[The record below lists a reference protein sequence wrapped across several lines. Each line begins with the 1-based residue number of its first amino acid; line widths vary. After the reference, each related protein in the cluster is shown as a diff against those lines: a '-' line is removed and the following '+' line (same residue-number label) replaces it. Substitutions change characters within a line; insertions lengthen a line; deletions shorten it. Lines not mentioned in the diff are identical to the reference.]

1 MASGFLDVLRIV
13 EGYTL
18 EVLVDKI
25 KTPILVLD
33 DPDGQFSKGQPR
45 ELFERLE
52 CGKEFVKISVHEGAG
67 SHCHQGSGA
76 RLIAAIFHWLL
87 WESGY
92 FSGSKSLVGL

>member
-33 DPDGQFSKGQPR
+33 APDDQFSKGKPR
-45 ELFERLE
+45 ELFGRLE
-52 CGKEFVKISVHEGAG
+52 CGKEFVEMSVHEGAG
-67 SHCHQGSGA
+67 SQCRQGSGA
-76 RLIAAIFHWLL
+76 RLI
-87 WESGY
+87 
-92 FSGSKSLVGL
+92 